1 MKSMNFSQI
10 SILLLVF
17 IFQFNRVAYS
27 QETSRSSETLK
38 IEGDSF
44 YDTTFDYSNFSGRVT
59 DRDSTSSIVK
69 ISSEN
74 KNIKFFRSGDSLEFK
89 VQNNKSGEYCQ
100 GFVRSIEDGYFVM
113 YVKDLKPCYTNE
125 LYFRRGTALIIRSF
139 KLASRIREASLYRAT
154 LLNKKKDF
162 LTQLNSLNQIVWN
175 FEEKKIEVAAAYDK
189 KIAEIEKQKTRALDQ
204 LLAGKN
210 DQLRLQKELGYR
222 LDSLDKELL
231 FYRVEKVEPLYD
243 RWHLDQDLGY
253 PVYDKPEEVR
263 KRKEE

>member
-1 MKSMNFSQI
+1 MNFSQI
-10 SILLLVF
+10 STFLLVLL
-17 IFQFNRVAYS
+17 FQFSGAVNS
-27 QETSRSSETLK
+27 QELNRAGETLR

-69 ISSEN
+69 VSSEN
-74 KNIKFFRSGDSLEFK
+74 KNIKFFRSGDSLDFK
-89 VQNNKSGEYCQ
+89 VQNNKSGEFCQ

-113 YVKDLKPCYTNE
+113 YVKDLKPCYSNE
-125 LYFRRGTALIIRSF
+125 LYFRRGTALIIRSD
-139 KLASRIREASLYRAT
+139 KLAARIREASLYRAT

-162 LTQLNSLNQIVWN
+162 LTQLNSINQVVWN

-222 LDSLDKELL
+222 LDSVDKELL
-231 FYRVEKVEPLYD
+231 FYRVEKMEPLFD

-253 PVYDKPEEVR
+253 PVYEKPEEVR
-263 KRKEE
+263 KRKDE